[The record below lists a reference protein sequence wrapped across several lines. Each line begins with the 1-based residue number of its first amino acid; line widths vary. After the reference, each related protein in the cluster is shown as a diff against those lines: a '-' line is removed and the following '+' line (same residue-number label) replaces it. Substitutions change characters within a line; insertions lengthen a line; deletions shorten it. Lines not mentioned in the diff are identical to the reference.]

1 MLYDKS
7 AHSIILFNKV
17 LRGRFLNLQ
26 LLEKILIF
34 HLENN
39 LVERNLVGD
48 FENAHVKLFF

>member
-17 LRGRFLNLQ
+17 LRGQFLNLQ

-39 LVERNLVGD
+39 LVETNLVGD